1 MSGLAATDQA
11 VRNAPAV
18 TTARIRWLVR
28 AEYLRNSYGGRFVLV
43 VSAYYAAAH
52 LGYAFRFAGPVASVV
67 WLPAGVGIAGL
78 YLLGLRLWPAVVV
91 GDLLVNNY
99 SALPVGAAIG
109 QSFGNLLEIVIGA
122 ALLRRLAS
130 RKDPLATTPAVAGL
144 LAALAAGTIVSASVG
159 SISLTLGRVIS
170 AGSIPHVWM
179 TWWLGDFCGAIIV
192 VSVALAVTSSS
203 PTPRLRGHV
212 FEAVLVFV
220 TLVVLSTIG
229 IQAGHDLSYLALPAL
244 VWAGLRFG
252 PRGATLAIVVAS
264 AFTIWGAT
272 NFFGTFFER
281 PFPSSLLYI
290 QLYLAVTAASALA
303 VAALASERE
312 LLAQNVRASRTRI
325 VFAADEARRRL
336 EHNLHDGAQQRLL
349 ALSVRLGRAARQAP
363 DGPESAARTFE
374 AAQAEVLEAI
384 EELRELVHGIRP
396 AVLRRL
402 GLARAV
408 EAVAARSATKV
419 EILELPEVRLDET
432 AETTA
437 YYVVLEAVTN
447 AERHARASRIY
458 VAARLARQSLE
469 LAVDDDGVGGASERG
484 ELGLQG
490 LRDRVEATGGSFS
503 VVSEAGRGTRIRAD
517 IPATVVSGDRF

>member
-1 MSGLAATDQA
+1 MSGLAATGHA
-11 VRNAPAV
+11 VRHAPDV
-18 TTARIRWLVR
+18 TTGRIRQSVKLARLRGSYATRCVLLVT
-28 AEYLRNSYGGRFVLV
+28 
-43 VSAYYAAAH
+43 AYYAAAH

-78 YLLGLRLWPAVVV
+78 YLLGLRLWPAVVI

-99 SALPVGAAIG
+99 SALPVGAAVG

-130 RKDPLATTPAVAGL
+130 RKDPLATTPGVAGM
-144 LAALAAGTIVSASVG
+144 LAALAAATIVSASVG

-170 AGSIPHVWM
+170 AASIPHVWA

-192 VSVALAVTSSS
+192 VSLALAATSSA
-203 PTPRLRGHV
+203 TPRLRGHV
-212 FEAVLVFV
+212 FEAMLLIV

-229 IQAGHDLSYLALPAL
+229 IQAGHDLSYLAFPAL

-252 PRGATLAIVVAS
+252 PRGATLAIAVAS

-272 NFFGTFFER
+272 DFFGSLFER
-281 PFPSSLLYI
+281 PFPDSLIYI

-325 VFAADEARRRL
+325 VVAADEARRRL

-349 ALSVRLGRAARQAP
+349 ALSVRLGRAAREARNEP
-363 DGPESAARTFE
+363 DTAARSFE
-374 AAQAEVLEAI
+374 AAQGELLAAI
-384 EELRELVHGIRP
+384 EELRDLVHGIRP
-396 AVLRRL
+396 ALLRRT

-408 EAVAARSATKV
+408 EAAAARSVTRV
-419 EILELPEVRLDET
+419 EILELPEARLNET

-437 YYVVLEAVTN
+437 YYVVLEAVAN
-447 AERHARASRIY
+447 AERHARASRIW
-458 VAARLARQSLE
+458 VTARLARQGLE
-469 LAVDDDGVGGASERG
+469 LEVADDGVGGASERDG
-484 ELGLQG
+484 LGLQG

-503 VVSEAGRGTRIRAD
+503 VVSAIGQGTRLRAQ
-517 IPATVVSGDRF
+517 IPATAVSSASV